1 MVKKPYDNGRKDEL
15 IMSRRIAI
23 DIYEGK
29 NEMRGKIYGK
39 TLKEG

>member
-1 MVKKPYDNGRKDEL
+1 MVKKPYDSGRKDEL

-29 NEMRGKIYGK
+29 NEMRGKINREA
-39 TLKEG
+39 LKEG